1 MTIIG
6 FSLKA
11 YDTSYP
17 DGDDTHKDST
27 LRQDLAQYSFS
38 LRYIGGC
45 CGFEPYLI
53 RAIAE
58 ELREERK
65 GLPYSSRFANFLS
78 DKFNETLEQSFG
90 PCSLTLTLY
99 S

>member
-1 MTIIG
+1 M
-6 FSLKA
+6 
-11 YDTSYP
+11 
-17 DGDDTHKDST
+17 
-27 LRQDLAQYSFS
+27 QDLAQYCFS
-38 LRYIGGC
+38 PRYIGGC

-65 GLPYSSRFANFLS
+65 GLPYSSRFVNFDKLDEALASASELS
-78 DKFNETLEQSFG
+78 LG
-90 PCSLTLTLY
+90 PCSMTLTLY